1 MNVFYQIDDVPFV
14 ENSIITIGTFDG
26 IHRGHQQVLKKLKN
40 DYLSTGRRSI
50 VITFDPHP
58 QIIVQRTDKPEM
70 HLLTTIS
77 ERLELFEQ
85 HEVENA
91 LVIDFT
97 YEFSKSEPEEFIET
111 LFNKIGFKKI
121 LVGYDHNFGKD
132 RKGNFNTLIFLSQKL
147 GFEVEKCEPFYWD
160 NKIVSS
166 TLIRNLLKEGELEKA
181 NDLLSYRYII
191 EGKVQFGR
199 GMGAQLGY
207 PTANIKPEN
216 IHKLYPKQG
225 VYLVISE
232 LDGENKF
239 GIANIGT
246 RPTLTNDKKLT
257 LEVNYLDF
265 EGDLYDQKIRVT
277 FLKYLREEI
286 KFENTDELIQQIK
299 KDERQARKLIKQI
312 KNINYNENI
321 ERI

>member
-14 ENSIITIGTFDG
+14 ENSVLTIGTFDG
-26 IHRGHQQVLKKLKN
+26 IHRGHQQILKKLKN
-40 DYLSTGRRSI
+40 EFNTNGRRPL

-58 QIIVQRTDKPEM
+58 QIIVQRADKPEM

-85 HEVENA
+85 HGVENVV
-91 LVIDFT
+91 VIDFT
-97 YEFSKSEPEEFIET
+97 YEFSKHEPEEFIET

-132 RKGNFNTLIFLSQKL
+132 RKGNINTLIFLSQKL

-166 TLIRNLLKEGELEKA
+166 TLIRNLLKEGMLEKA
-181 NDLLSYRYII
+181 NELLSYNYII

-216 IHKLYPKQG
+216 IHKLFPKQG
-225 VYLVISE
+225 VYLVASE
-232 LDGENKF
+232 LFGEKKF

-246 RPTLTNDKKLT
+246 RPTLTNDTKPT

-265 EGDLYDQKIRVT
+265 EGDLYEQKLRII

-286 KFENTDELIQQIK
+286 KFDSTDSLVSQIK
-299 KDERQARKLIKQI
+299 MDERQARKLIKQI

>member
-1 MNVFYQIDDVPFV
+1 MNIFYQIDDVPY
-14 ENSIITIGTFDG
+14 EEHSIITIGTFDG
-26 IHRGHQQVLKKLKN
+26 IHRGHQQILNRMKAEAI
-40 DYLSTGRRSI
+40 SSGRRQI
-50 VITFDPHP
+50 VVTFEPHP
-58 QIIVQRTDKPEM
+58 QIIVQRTDKPEI

-85 HEVENA
+85 NEVENV

-97 YEFSKSEPEEFIET
+97 YEFSKLEPEEFIE
-111 LFNKIGFKKI
+111 LLHSKIGFKKI
-121 LVGYDHNFGKD
+121 FVGYDHNFGKD
-132 RKGNFNTLIFLSQKL
+132 RKGNINTLIYLSQKL
-147 GFEVEKCEPFYWD
+147 GFELEKCEPFYWE

-166 TLIRNLLKEGELEKA
+166 TLIRNLLNNGELEKA
-181 NDLLSYRYII
+181 NDLLSYNYFI

-216 IHKLYPKQG
+216 IHKLFPKKG
-225 VYLVISE
+225 VYLVTSNI
-232 LDGENKF
+232 DGEQKY

-246 RPTLTNDKKLT
+246 RPTLTNDKKIT

-265 EGDLYDQKIRVT
+265 DGDLYNQRLKVT
-277 FLKYLREEI
+277 FIKYLRDEI
-286 KFENTDELIQQIK
+286 KFGNTNELVNQIK
-299 KDERQARKLIKQI
+299 QDERKARKLIKQM